1 MAKFIS
7 KSANIYNNNLVM
19 SSMYQNMSSWM
30 PVMKSWQFPQQSLPL
45 LMFKLQNNIFQIIII
60 IILIMHS
67 LADAWLTFVN
77 FLEKVFQLLL
87 GHCLP
92 LKYFFRGQYVC
103 AYKWEWRS
111 DLSGK
116 DNSLITFLTNII

>member
-1 MAKFIS
+1 MEQITS
-7 KSANIYNNNLVM
+7 KSTNIYNNYLVM

-92 LKYFFRGQYVC
+92 LKYFLGDNMYV
-103 AYKWEWRS
+103 
-111 DLSGK
+111 
-116 DNSLITFLTNII
+116 LTSENEDQTYQEKTIL